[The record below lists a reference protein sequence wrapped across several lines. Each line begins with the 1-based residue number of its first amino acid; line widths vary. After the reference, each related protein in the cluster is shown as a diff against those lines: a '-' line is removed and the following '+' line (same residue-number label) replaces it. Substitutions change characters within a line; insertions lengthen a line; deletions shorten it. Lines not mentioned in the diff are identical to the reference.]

1 MIWLLVFAAVFG
13 GLGYIAYKN
22 SKNSTKM
29 YSKLAALA
37 LFFLSVFYLYQ
48 FVYYTQVG
56 NDIAKF
62 YAGGAGVEYTDNT
75 TGNTTTF
82 YSTSEEQMGEY
93 FAMQRANRDVLTIL
107 SANLPIFAIF
117 LAGYLIWYYVET
129 GMRSR
134 DRDRMT

>member
-1 MIWLLVFAAVFG
+1 MIWLLVFSGVFG

-75 TGNTTTF
+75 TGNITYSGNGTTTF
-82 YSTSEEQMGEY
+82 SNSNITAS
-93 FAMQRANRDVLTIL
+93 FFR
-107 SANLPIFAIF
+107 
-117 LAGYLIWYYVET
+117 LAGDLTSGAVFIFKSFSSLWA
-129 GMRSR
+129 R
-134 DRDRMT
+134 